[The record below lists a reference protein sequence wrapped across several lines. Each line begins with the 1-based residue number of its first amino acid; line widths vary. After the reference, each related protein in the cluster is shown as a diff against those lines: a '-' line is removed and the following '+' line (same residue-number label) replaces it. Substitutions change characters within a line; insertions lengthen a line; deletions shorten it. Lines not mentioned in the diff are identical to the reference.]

1 MIIFMFVVGYGNRHQ
16 WYQLPL
22 IPIFAAFAGAACA
35 CLATKFASRAA
46 KMSLSAFLI
55 ISFIFLAGIYARHF
69 YLPSAAPLRD
79 AGLKIKTLSPVDALV
94 VASDN
99 GDPTLL
105 YYAERKGWHFMEE
118 HGIYD
123 GEPKDSAQAI
133 ADLEGLRTRG
143 ASYLVFTSNT
153 AWWLDYYAEFGE
165 HVSKVATVLDATPE
179 FKIYKF
185 NPVPK

>member
-1 MIIFMFVVGYGNRHQ
+1 MILFIIIVGYGNRHQ

-35 CLATKFASRAA
+35 FLATKSASRFA
-46 KMSLSAFLI
+46 KMLLSGLLI
-55 ISFIFLAGIYARHF
+55 ISFIFLAGVYGRRF
-69 YLPSAAPLRD
+69 YQPSAAPLRD
-79 AGLKIKTLSPVDALV
+79 AGLKIKALSPADALI

-105 YYAERKGWHFMEE
+105 YYAERKGWHFLEKD
-118 HGIYD
+118 GIYN

-133 ADLEGLRTRG
+133 VDLEELRKRG

-153 AWWLDYYAEFGE
+153 AWWLDYYTELGE
-165 HVSKVATVLDATPE
+165 HVTEVTTVGDATPE
-179 FKIYKF
+179 FKIYKL

>member
-1 MIIFMFVVGYGNRHQ
+1 
-16 WYQLPL
+16 
-22 IPIFAAFAGAACA
+22 FAGAACA
-35 CLATKFASRAA
+35 FLATKFASRAV
-46 KMSLSAFLI
+46 KMSLSAFLV
-55 ISFIFLAGIYARHF
+55 ISFIFLAFVYARHF

-79 AGLKIKTLSPVDALV
+79 AGLKIKTLSPADALV
-94 VASDN
+94 AASDN

-118 HGIYD
+118 DGIYD

-133 ADLEGLRTRG
+133 ADLERLRKRG

-153 AWWLDYYAEFGE
+153 AWWLDYYAEFGK
-165 HVSKVATVLDATPE
+165 HVAEVATVVDATPE
-179 FKIYKF
+179 FKIYKL